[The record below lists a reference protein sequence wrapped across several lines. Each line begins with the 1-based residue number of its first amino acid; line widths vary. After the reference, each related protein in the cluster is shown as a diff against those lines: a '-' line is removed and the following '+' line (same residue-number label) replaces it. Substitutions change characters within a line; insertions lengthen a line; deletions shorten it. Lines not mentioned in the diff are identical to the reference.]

1 METLPI
7 EITQN
12 ENALILTGI
21 ILSALAIFDIIMKG
35 FAMYRAWTRRNP
47 GRFICLLIFNTC
59 WILPIIYL
67 VTHEKIDN

>member
-35 FAMYRAWTRRNP
+35 FAMYRA
-47 GRFICLLIFNTC
+47 
-59 WILPIIYL
+59 
-67 VTHEKIDN
+67 